1 MRRFFKSA
9 AFPILLVVILAF
21 VASRVISSGSGTEAP
36 SYNELT
42 TPQTGLIAEGRIEE
56 VDINTKDNTLDVKER
71 NGDSFST
78 GYPPNTEQ
86 SLLTLLDQNEVKTD
100 VHGSGGNG
108 LLNLLTLI
116 LPFIL
121 FLALWIFLMNQM
133 QGGGSRVMN
142 FGKSKAKRMSVDAP
156 KITFRDVAGVDEA
169 VQELHEIKE
178 FLENPKKF

>member
-42 TPQTGLIAEGRIEE
+42 TPKTGLIAEGKVEE

-121 FLALWIFLMNQM
+121 FLALYGASKSSYLAGRQLSRSNAASDNPD
-133 QGGGSRVMN
+133 GSHGREHGTEPV
-142 FGKSKAKRMSVDAP
+142 
-156 KITFRDVAGVDEA
+156 
-169 VQELHEIKE
+169 
-178 FLENPKKF
+178 